1 MRLPTGAP
9 PVAVLL
15 AAGIACAP
23 APAQLSPADLSAIGE
38 VSDAFLKGVLARDF
52 AAVAGLYLE
61 DAVLNPP
68 NQPPVKGRAA
78 VRTFLESF
86 PPVREFKA
94 TRDQVDGRG
103 DLAFVYGTYSMTVAP
118 EGAPEIKDAGKYVEI
133 WRKQADGRWLIAV
146 DIFNSDLPAAPP
158 PAPAPSPGPQKK

>member
-118 EGAPEIKDAGKYVEI
+118 EGAP
-133 WRKQADGRWLIAV
+133 
-146 DIFNSDLPAAPP
+146 
-158 PAPAPSPGPQKK
+158 